1 MFGARIVIAD
11 ADAGFRQKLRE
22 TLVHAGY
29 LVTGEVE
36 DGRSALKVIFQTEPD
51 LVIMDSRL
59 PGSEGLEIVRI
70 VEEYRFCAVILI
82 TASHDLAL
90 LEEAKASW
98 VFAYLVKPLSDTQL
112 LPAVEIALSNFKK
125 LVKLEQENKRL
136 KQVLEERKLIER
148 AKGLVME
155 IKGFSEKEAYK
166 YMQKISMDKCK
177 SLASVARHIITQF
190 DSKAT

>member
-1 MFGARIVIAD
+1 MFGARIVVAD
-11 ADAGFRQKLRE
+11 ADAGFRQKIRE

-29 LVTGEVE
+29 LVTGEVG

-51 LVIMDSRL
+51 LVIIDSRL

-70 VEEYRFCAVILI
+70 IEEYRFSAVILI
-82 TASHDLAL
+82 TSSHDLEL

-98 VFAYLVKPLSDTQL
+98 VFAYLVKPVSDSQL

-136 KQVLEERKLIER
+136 KQALEERKLIEK

-155 IKGFSEKEAYK
+155 VKGISEKEAYK
-166 YMQKISMDKCK
+166 YMQKLSMDKCK

-190 DSKAT
+190 DGKAT